1 MDESAFTKVW
11 TTLGLTA
18 LYMSANALLHAQ
30 GSELFFPFPG
40 LNDATRYAATVYGMM
55 VSIPV
60 LFVLLLLTR
69 RYALRYGASRWST
82 RVPVAFNLSIDPKDR
97 EGLGPHY
104 QATFVAAFLVVPVVL
119 QIFLLAKFFDGTIT
133 HEATERVFAN
143 DIWGHLGFR
152 TGTGEV
158 LPADVLSGDYRYGG
172 VQHGIDFYP
181 VLQSWLFLLLVAVL
195 VGSTGRCLTHL
206 WRPVSLG
213 TDDPPSQVK
222 VSGELP
228 GEPGIP

>member
-1 MDESAFTKVW
+1 MDESAFTNVW

-69 RYALRYGASRWST
+69 RYALRYGESRWST
-82 RVPVAFNLSIDPKDR
+82 RVPVAFNLSIDPEDR

-104 QATFVAAFLVVPVVL
+104 QATFVVAFLVVPVVL
-119 QIFLLAKFFDGTIT
+119 QIFLLAKFFDGAIT
-133 HEATERVFAN
+133 HECTKRVFAN

-152 TGTGEV
+152 TGPGGTF
-158 LPADVLSGDYRYGG
+158 PADVFSGDYRYGG
-172 VQHGIDFYP
+172 VEHGIDFYP
-181 VLQSWLFLLLVAVL
+181 VVESWLFLLLVAVL
-195 VGSTGRCLTHL
+195 VGSTGRCLLHL
-206 WRPVSLG
+206 WRPIDLD
-213 TDDPPSQVK
+213 TADPHLHVK
-222 VSGELP
+222 ASGEVS
-228 GEPGIP
+228 